1 MSAPKPRLDVDAT
14 RDRLLALGCGYA
26 AERLGDLLGEAVRAE
41 IAPRTSSPTRRGPSA
56 PTAVI
61 PGGARRIAAG
71 AGGSRLRRSAPPL
84 FGQVRDVRNGPPDPP
99 SIFIGSATI
108 VAPVGGS
115 SDMSA
120 TFSNAGMSFVISA
133 TCVAKSFDWP
143 RSIDGVS
150 MPTAPIRREIR
161 NSAPSLPSPGKCSL
175 ATAASPR
182 SAVPM

>member
-1 MSAPKPRLDVDAT
+1 M
-14 RDRLLALGCGYA
+14 
-26 AERLGDLLGEAVRAE
+26 
-41 IAPRTSSPTRRGPSA
+41 
-56 PTAVI
+56 
-61 PGGARRIAAG
+61 
-71 AGGSRLRRSAPPL
+71 
-84 FGQVRDVRNGPPDPP
+84 RNGPPDPP

-150 MPTAPIRREIR
+150 MPTAPIRREI
-161 NSAPSLPSPGKCSL
+161 SCFLLVCKSLRRDRHQSTVYRGLDHEKQRSSSVHIVKNNGQIV
-175 ATAASPR
+175 AFYRSGRHWIAAHPAAKAQDAA
-182 SAVPM
+182 AVASI